1 VLVAIQ
7 YSVLAVRSGY
17 TRTAVVQRVAC
28 LIVICGVCT
37 GCLNPVN
44 SAKLELVD
52 KFCYLRD
59 MLSVDGH
66 ADAAVEARIRIS
78 WNKFRRLVPL
88 LTNMDVSL
96 ITRGRLYSGCVCD
109 SMLHGSET

>member
-1 VLVAIQ
+1 MLLAIH
-7 YSVLAVRSGY
+7 YSVLDARNGY
-17 TRTAVVQRVAC
+17 IRNVVVQRVAC

-59 MLSVDGH
+59 MLSVDGD

-78 WNKFRRLVPL
+78 WNKFRLLVPL

-96 ITRGRLYSGCVCD
+96 ITRGRLYSGCV
-109 SMLHGSET
+109 

>member
-1 VLVAIQ
+1 VLVVIQ

-59 MLSVDGH
+59 TLSVDGH
-66 ADAAVEARIRIS
+66 ADVAVEARIRIS

-96 ITRGRLYSGCVCD
+96 ITRGRLYSGCV
-109 SMLHGSET
+109 